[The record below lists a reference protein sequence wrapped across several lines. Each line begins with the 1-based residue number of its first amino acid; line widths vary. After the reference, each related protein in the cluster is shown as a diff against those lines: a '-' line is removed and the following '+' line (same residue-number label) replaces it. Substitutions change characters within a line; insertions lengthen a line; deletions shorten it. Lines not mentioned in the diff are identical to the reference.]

1 MKYIDM
7 YLFIFFG
14 AVSLVP
20 NDAIIQEYPK
30 PSTIAD
36 MRRLMSV
43 SSAKRRYSDTNPLA
57 NDEVT
62 IGCGNFDLERD
73 GETTAFASYGAEQET
88 SPALPA
94 KRRLSMVPDASY
106 CNNSTN
112 FYCWMTCQDIP
123 NKQNAAQL
131 MKDGKSLYC
140 LDTSALFKYGGDVA
154 EAVSPCE
161 DPETGTPGGAMNTN
175 CIGSWQPT
183 APNVPAQDVI
193 INSTQ
198 PFDAQ
203 PFCYGA
209 TSMYMEGF
217 QWRGVVC
224 VVYLFP
230 FWIISSQW
238 KMIASC
244 IATIFLAVLLEG
256 VIFAR
261 KAFVNRLPRI
271 SVRIFVSTLMYGCQL
286 TLAYFIM
293 LVVMTYSVPLFVSVI
308 VGLMTGHLGFSVIGK
323 EGMLFDEGAT
333 PCCLSDVTPIG
344 SILSDKRKSGA
355 RRETDIVSESDV
367 VSYKTFSESGML
379 SSLPEQFNA
388 GGGNACLCETDIES
402 Y

>member
-1 MKYIDM
+1 
-7 YLFIFFG
+7 
-14 AVSLVP
+14 VSLVP

-57 NDEVT
+57 NDQVT
-62 IGCGNFDLERD
+62 IGCGNVDLEMN
-73 GETTAFASYGAEQET
+73 GEGTSFASHGIEQGTT
-88 SPALPA
+88 SAIPAR
-94 KRRLSMVPDASY
+94 RRLSMVPDASY

-123 NKQNAAQL
+123 NNQNAAQL
-131 MKDGKSLYC
+131 IKDGKSLYC
-140 LDTSALFKYGGDVA
+140 LDSSALFNYGGDVA
-154 EAVSPCE
+154 KAVSPCE

-183 APNVPAQDVI
+183 APNVPAQDVV

-230 FWIISSQW
+230 FWIISSKG
-238 KMIASC
+238 KMIATC
-244 IATIFLAVLLEG
+244 IVTIFLAVLLEG

-261 KAFVNRLPRI
+261 KAFLQRLPRI
-271 SVRIFVSTLMYGCQL
+271 SIRVAVSTLMYGCQL

-293 LVVMTYSVPLFVSVI
+293 LVVMTYSGPLFLSVI
-308 VGLMTGHLGFSVIGK
+308 VGLMVGHLGFSIIGK

-333 PCCLSDVTPIG
+333 PCCLSDVSPIG
-344 SILSDKRKSGA
+344 NSLNEKTQLGV
-355 RRETDIVSESDV
+355 RRETDIVTESDA
-367 VSYKTFSESGML
+367 VSYRTFSQSAIPPTPLEQL
-379 SSLPEQFNA
+379 SA
-388 GGGNACLCETDIES
+388 GGGNACCCDIDIES
-402 Y
+402 SK